1 MSDPCR
7 EQTIEKL
14 IEAEFR
20 MQAKALTAEPA
31 ESGAVSLFLPGQMA
45 VAIPGRV
52 VVTLPR
58 GEAIRFSQEL
68 IRAIAAGEPTWEGF
82 D

>member
-1 MSDPCR
+1 MSDPLR
-7 EQTIEKL
+7 EQALERL
-14 IEAEFR
+14 IESEIR
-20 MQAKALTAEPA
+20 NSGNRISAEPA
-31 ESGAVSLFLPGQMA
+31 AGGAVAVLLPGC
-45 VAIPGRV
+45 I